1 MPAPTPA
8 PIYRP
13 WLRPLAAALLLTMLP
28 AAPAGAESARHGWA
42 DGDSYILMTA
52 GENGSMMMHGSTIDL
67 RRARELR
74 TGTEP
79 LLFFRRA
86 GKAYVVRDAATLEKA
101 EAIFKPQSELGRKQG
116 ALGRQ
121 QGALGRQQGELGRQQ
136 AQLASR
142 RVSERDRSDELDRQ
156 QEELG
161 RRQHELG
168 EQQRVL
174 GEQQSKLGKEQERLG
189 REAQVRFRALVD
201 EAIGKGLTREIA

>member
-1 MPAPTPA
+1 MPTPTPA
-8 PIYRP
+8 SIYRP
-13 WLRPLAAALLLTMLP
+13 WLRPLAAAILLVMLP
-28 AAPAGAESARHGWA
+28 AAPAGAESARHGWS

-52 GENGSMMMHGSTIDL
+52 GERGSMMMHGSTSEL

-74 TGTEP
+74 NGTEP
-79 LLFFRRA
+79 LLFIQRG

-101 EAIFKPQSELGRKQG
+101 VAIFKPQSELGRRQG

-142 RVSERDRSDELDRQ
+142 RVSERDASDELDRQ

-174 GEQQSKLGKEQERLG
+174 GKQQSKLGQEQERLS
-189 REAQVRFRALVD
+189 REAQARFRALVD
-201 EAIGKGLTREIA
+201 DAIRRGLTREVS